1 MCLAAFNN
9 KLYLTFVGMDNS
21 TWIASSNDG
30 VTWPQQPTRI
40 FGPWQTNQP
49 MCLAAFNN
57 KLYLTFVGTDNGTW
71 IDTMDIT

>member
-1 MCLAAFNN
+1 
-9 KLYLTFVGMDNS
+9 MDNS

-40 FGPWQTNQP
+40 FGTWQTNQP

-57 KLYLTFVGTDNGTW
+57 KLYLTFVGTDNSTW